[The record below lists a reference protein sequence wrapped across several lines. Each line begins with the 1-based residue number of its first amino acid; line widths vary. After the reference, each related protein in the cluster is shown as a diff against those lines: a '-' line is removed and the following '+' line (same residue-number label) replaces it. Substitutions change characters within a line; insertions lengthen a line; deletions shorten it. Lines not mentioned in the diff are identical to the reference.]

1 MSNPGIAGLTAWW
14 RLNESSG
21 TRADA
26 HGGNA
31 LTDNNTV
38 AAAAGKHG
46 QAADF
51 EADNSEYLSRAD
63 NAALSLG
70 DVDATLGA
78 WARLESKGAART
90 ILGKFESSGNQ
101 REYRLLYDS
110 ALDRFV
116 WSVSSDGTSGGEVT
130 VRADALGS
138 PATNTWYFLVAWH
151 DAAGNQLGIQV
162 NNGSGNTAAQSA
174 GIFDGTAAFRI
185 GAAGGPS
192 QFMDGRVDEAFL
204 YKRLLTAA
212 ERAWLYNSGAGRHY
226 LDVAHP
232 MPQPV
237 PLGGRIPAPAI
248 RRADARRRLRARARR
263 LTLTAE
269 RRTPV

>member
-1 MSNPGIAGLTAWW
+1 MSNPGIAGLVAWW

-21 TRADA
+21 ARADA

-38 AAAAGKHG
+38 AAAAGVHG

-70 DVDATLGA
+70 DIDATLGA
-78 WARLESKGAART
+78 WARLESKGATRT
-90 ILGKFESSGNQ
+90 LFSKFESSGNQ
-101 REYRLLYDS
+101 REYRLIYDS

-138 PATNTWYFLVAWH
+138 PATNTWYFLIVWH
-151 DAAGNQLGIQV
+151 DAAGNQLGIQA
-162 NNGSGNTAAQSA
+162 NNGAGNTAGHSA
-174 GIFDGTAAFRI
+174 GIFNGTAAFRI

-192 QFMDGRVDEAFL
+192 QFMDGRVDEVFL
-204 YKRLLTAA
+204 YKRLLTTD
-212 ERAWLYNSGAGRHY
+212 ERTWLYSSGAGRHY

-232 MPQPV
+232 MPLPV
-237 PLGGRIPAPAI
+237 PLGVRARAPAI
-248 RRADARRRLRARARR
+248 RRVDARRWLRARARR
-263 LTLTAE
+263 LTLTAA
-269 RRTPV
+269 RRNP